1 MNEPWNNDV
10 TSYRARL
17 MEMVPSDQAPFAEFE
32 LRMLLTTLE
41 TDHLRDIHTNWR
53 PIADERNK
61 LRAELIALANPA
73 PTPAAEPAESR
84 RGARTKAELL
94 QKQLDELQ
102 KKYEELEKA
111 PVKSGNEDDSPRF
124 KALSLEYKS
133 LERKHAGLRERY
145 DVVVEEKTDVQ
156 SELAVLQLA
165 HKKLQADC
173 DDLLNDSRPVRERA

>member
-17 MEMVPSDQAPFAEFE
+17 MEMVPSDQLPFAEFE
-32 LRMLLTTLE
+32 LRMLLTTVE

-61 LRAELIALANPA
+61 LRAELIALSQPA
-73 PTPAAEPAESR
+73 PAPAAEPAESR

-94 QKQLDELQ
+94 QRQLDELQ
-102 KKYEELEKA
+102 KKYAELEKG

-124 KALSLEYKS
+124 KALSHEHKTLQTN
-133 LERKHAGLRERY
+133 HTGLRERHQKLHEDY
-145 DVVVEEKTDVQ
+145 SDLEAKYKALQIACGEVE
-156 SELAVLQLA
+156 A
-165 HKKLQADC
+165 
-173 DDLLNDSRPVRERA
+173 